1 MYNVSLKHNKKIDY
15 FTMKGANVFSLVD
28 EDKVNDSHFL
38 KNSRVNVKVALLNYI
53 YALKRQNKKDSLYQR
68 FPIGAPRSPRAPHGG
83 LRGSAETF

>member
-1 MYNVSLKHNKKIDY
+1 
-15 FTMKGANVFSLVD
+15 MKGANVFSLVD

-53 YALKRQNKKDSLYQR
+53 YALKSQNKKDCLHQR
-68 FPIGAPRSPRAPHGG
+68 FPTGTPGIPGAPHGG